1 MNRATPL
8 ACLLAALALT
18 AACGS
23 KVPENQS
30 LATTELGPAS
40 SGGVAAATTGTAGA
54 LAGGTTGVPGSS
66 AGGGGTGGVAGVGTT
81 GGAAGTTAGGGT
93 TGATGAVAGPVDKTP
108 IKIGA
113 FYLNG
118 GNATLGSGFASTP
131 ANFGDGQKEAKAV
144 VADINAHGGVGG
156 RKIELYLQK
165 VEASDASKPAAFD
178 AACRGL
184 TEDHH
189 VLAILSIFNLR
200 TPLAACAAKHKTLL
214 LTQALGAGDEVVYRQ
229 FRDWAFTPSMMSLDT
244 EQKLVISNALATGVI
259 SKKTRVGVLVQND
272 DDIYP
277 RVLKNTIEPALK
289 AAGVPYESVVIS
301 NATDSTGISNAILKF
316 QQDGVSVVQFSAGNG
331 GIPEVLF
338 MQAADQQQ
346 YRPRYIMGDS
356 TDTWFVSESAPR
368 TQAQNITGVGGMPIA
383 NVNVSQYPTT
393 AREKHCLD
401 AITAGG
407 ERVTDRHS
415 SITAT
420 AYCEMFYG
428 FAAAGALVQG
438 PLTADSWRSAYT
450 SMGTT
455 YPAMAGFNVDVS
467 TNPNAGTRG
476 YRTLAWSNACTCVTY
491 TSPIKRLT

>member
-1 MNRATPL
+1 MNRATPP

-30 LATTELGPAS
+30 LGATELGPAG
-40 SGGVAAATTGTAGA
+40 SGGGAATTGAGGA
-54 LAGGTTGVPGSS
+54 LPGGTTGRPGSS
-66 AGGGGTGGVAGVGTT
+66 AVAGGTGAAVGGGPTGGGAT
-81 GGAAGTTAGGGT
+81 GGATGTGSTA
-93 TGATGAVAGPVDKTP
+93 AVAGPVDRTP
-108 IKIGA
+108 IKLGA

-118 GNATLGSGFASTP
+118 GNAALGSGFAATP

-144 VADINAHGGVGG
+144 VADINARGGVGG

-178 AACRGL
+178 AACRAL
-184 TEDHH
+184 TEDRR
-189 VLAILSIFNLR
+189 VVAILSIFNLR
-200 TPLAACAAKHKTLL
+200 TPLAACAAKQKTLL
-214 LTQALGAGDEVVYRQ
+214 LTQALGAGDEVIYQR
-229 FRDWAFTPSMMSLDT
+229 FRDWAFTPSMMSLDS

-259 SKKTRVGVLVQND
+259 SNKTRVGVLVQND
-272 DDIYP
+272 DDIFP

-338 MQAADQQQ
+338 MQSADQQQ

-356 TDTWFVSESAPR
+356 TDTWFVGESAPR
-368 TQAQNITGVGGMPIA
+368 AQAQNITGVGSSPIA

-393 AREKHCLD
+393 RREKRCFD

-428 FAAAGALVQG
+428 FAAAGALVRG
-438 PLTADSWRSAYT
+438 PLTADAWRAAYT

-455 YPAMAGFNVDVS
+455 YPTMAGFNVDVS
-467 TNPNAGTRG
+467 TNPNAGARG
-476 YRTLAWSNACTCVTY
+476 YRTLAWSNTCTCVTY
-491 TSPIKRLT
+491 TSPIKKLP